1 MNAAQIDFRPF
12 LTVDAG
18 WDNGL
23 NGVSID
29 PNGNPVNV
37 SGVSVDASLGL
48 SGLHSW
54 KHTTLGLDYRGGAR
68 HNTRNS
74 FYDGFNQSL
83 LFGVTHMLTRHVA
96 LSLHQST
103 GITSQGFAPPTLQQ
117 TVPFDPST
125 AYTPTNTF
133 FDNRTVYFSSQA
145 DLQVQRS
152 TRMSFDIGGSF
163 FLTRFRSTAL
173 YGDTGV
179 GAHGDLQYRVSR
191 DGTLGATYSYSHYTF
206 RGIFSSTDVHS
217 AGLTYALRMSRTVEM
232 SMIVGV
238 ARFETK
244 FEQDVPIDPA
254 VAAIIGAGTAKR
266 VSYNLGY
273 TPSFTARISKT
284 IPRGVLFLS
293 GARTIMPGN
302 GLFLTSKSTAITGG
316 YSYTGLKRWGISATA
331 SEIYSNSISN
341 VVGQY
346 SSFIVGGSISREIM
360 RSVHGVFGFN
370 ASKYG
375 SGDFRNYNK
384 WTYSV
389 HAGLGFT
396 PGDIPIRLW

>member
-1 MNAAQIDFRPF
+1 
-12 LTVDAG
+12 
-18 WDNGL
+18 
-23 NGVSID
+23 
-29 PNGNPVNV
+29 
-37 SGVSVDASLGL
+37 
-48 SGLHSW
+48 
-54 KHTTLGLDYRGGAR
+54 
-68 HNTRNS
+68 
-74 FYDGFNQSL
+74 
-83 LFGVTHMLTRHVA
+83 
-96 LSLHQST
+96 
-103 GITSQGFAPPTLQQ
+103 
-117 TVPFDPST
+117 
-125 AYTPTNTF
+125 
-133 FDNRTVYFSSQA
+133 
-145 DLQVQRS
+145 
-152 TRMSFDIGGSF
+152 
-163 FLTRFRSTAL
+163 
-173 YGDTGV
+173 
-179 GAHGDLQYRVSR
+179 
-191 DGTLGATYSYSHYTF
+191 
-206 RGIFSSTDVHS
+206 
-217 AGLTYALRMSRTVEM
+217 M

-302 GLFLTSKSTAITGG
+302 GLFLTSKSTAITSG

-360 RSVHGVFGFN
+360 HSVHGVFGFN

-384 WTYSV
+384 WTYSL